1 MANPVTVVMCLW
13 VQVRRSC
20 QTRVMDMSAVEF
32 TSVTNGDIT
41 LNVAVMGDGPLILC
55 IHGWPELW
63 YSWRHQMAHFAEL
76 GYTVAAMDVRGYGG
90 SSKPDEIA
98 AYTLVELAGDAAA
111 VIDQL
116 GSGTAIVFGH
126 DWGAPVAWNTARL
139 YPDKVQAVAGLSVPY
154 FPVGPDDSL
163 ANWRKQYTNQDKFF
177 YQVYFAD
184 RGDEAE
190 AELQADSLRSIRMI
204 YYSASGEG
212 VGGFLGDKPTSASML
227 EGLIDPD
234 PFPAWASPKD
244 LQVYADA
251 IHAGGWKGPLN
262 RYRAQPLDAEQL
274 GSQPDP
280 NLSQPATFI
289 GGELDMVRDFVEGI
303 DTYSFAAMAC
313 DDYRGTTLIE
323 GAGHWVQQ
331 EAPQAVNTALEAF
344 LNGL

>member
-1 MANPVTVVMCLW
+1 
-13 VQVRRSC
+13 
-20 QTRVMDMSAVEF
+20 MDMAAVKF
-32 TSVTNGDIT
+32 TSVTNGDVT

-63 YSWRHQMAHFAEL
+63 YSWRHQMTHFAAL

-90 SSKPDEIA
+90 SSKPDDIA
-98 AYTLVELAGDAAA
+98 AYTLIELAGDAAA

-116 GSGTAIVFGH
+116 GNGRAIVFGH
-126 DWGAPVAWNTARL
+126 DWGAPIAWNTARL
-139 YPDKVQAVAGLSVPY
+139 HPNKVAAVAGLSVPY
-154 FPVGPDDSL
+154 FPIGPDDSL
-163 ANWRKQYTNQDKFF
+163 DNWRKRYTEQDKFF

-190 AELQADSLRSIRMI
+190 EELIADSLRSIRMI

-212 VGGFLGDKPTSASML
+212 VGGFLGDKTASAPML
-227 EGLIDPD
+227 EGLVDPD
-234 PFPAWASPKD
+234 PFPSWASPQD

-251 IHAGGWKGPLN
+251 MQAGGWKGPLN

-289 GGELDMVRDFVEGI
+289 GGELDMVRNFVEGI

-313 DDYRGTTLIE
+313 DDYRGTTLIQ

-331 EAPQAVNTALEAF
+331 EAPHAVNTALESF
-344 LNGL
+344 VKGL